1 MTSVTDFSGPSP
13 YSGST
18 ARDVRRTQSL
28 SVRHLQSGQSQL
40 TSKGYEHSIRNMRTV
55 RQSHLSMPDHHEFV
69 AAAMSKR
76 NTTQLSSMMQFET
89 RSPPY
94 PLYDE
99 NVYTQ
104 STHIVHCS
112 HDTYFRQPTAEDFL
126 RQHPPLPPPPVEV
139 CDIDQDLPVI
149 EPDSHVEM
157 DQLEQPIEDPC
168 NSQPAAYNP
177 SIVTCINQLLGGY
190 TKSRTFKA
198 KPRSA
203 TKSETR

>member
-1 MTSVTDFSGPSP
+1 
-13 YSGST
+13 
-18 ARDVRRTQSL
+18 
-28 SVRHLQSGQSQL
+28 
-40 TSKGYEHSIRNMRTV
+40 MRTV

-168 NSQPAAYNP
+168 NSQPGKMDAGTPTHP
-177 SIVTCINQLLGGY
+177 STKSPPEPSCTHHNSRVQSIDSDMYQPALGGLHKISNLQGKTSKCNKVRNAVSRLNPFRRQRQFGSG
-190 TKSRTFKA
+190 TKR
-198 KPRSA
+198 
-203 TKSETR
+203 